1 MTAQQIE
8 TLIEQRN
15 VPEKTNTLR
24 LVETHISWVLL
35 TDQFAYKIKKP
46 LQFSFLDFSTL
57 DARKYSCERELIL
70 NQRLTSGVYL
80 NVLPVRQYNSAIKI
94 DGEADGRIID
104 YTVQMKRLDAN
115 RQMHTLL
122 ESNKIEAIQIKQL
135 AIQLADF
142 HNKTNIIKA
151 PFDLQDL
158 NEKFIDI
165 LKIGDFVKKN
175 WGANSQEILETAV
188 QLSTQFL
195 EKNTQRFQERSAQG
209 FVIDGHG
216 DLHSGNIFLLD
227 EPVIFDCIEF
237 NDSFRYVDMLDE
249 IAFLCLDFDF
259 YNRPDLEHLFLKE
272 YFQRMPCIQNETDQ
286 KIFLY
291 YKLYRANVRLKVTCL
306 GAMQNNSADQ
316 DLSIAQR
323 YLQLLKTYCNNLLI
337 VDRV

>member
-15 VPEKTNTLR
+15 IPEKTNTLS

-35 TDQFAYKIKKP
+35 TDHFAYKIKKP

-57 DARKYSCERELIL
+57 EARKHSCEREVTL
-70 NQRLTSGVYL
+70 NKRLTSGIYL
-80 NVLPVRQYNSAIKI
+80 GVLPIWQENSTIKI
-94 DGEADGRIID
+94 GNKEHGQIID
-104 YTVQMKRLDAN
+104 YAVQMKRLDTE
-115 RQMHTLL
+115 RQMHKLL
-122 ESNKIEAIQIKQL
+122 ENNKVQAPQIAQL
-135 AIQLADF
+135 ATQLADF
-142 HNKTNIIKA
+142 HSKTDIIKD
-151 PFDLQDL
+151 PFDLQNLD
-158 NEKFIDI
+158 EKFADI
-165 LKIGDFVKKN
+165 LKITDFVEKT
-175 WGANSQEILETAV
+175 WGTNVQESIQNAV
-188 QLSTQFL
+188 RISSQFL
-195 EKNTQRFQERSAQG
+195 KQYAARFQERNTRG

-237 NDSFRYVDMLDE
+237 NDQFRYVDMLDE

-259 YNRPDLEHLFLKE
+259 YERPDLEKLFLE
-272 YFQRMPCIQNETDQ
+272 HYLHQMPCIEGETDQ

-306 GAMQNNSADQ
+306 GLMQHNGADQ

-323 YLQLLKTYCNNLLI
+323 YLHLLKTYCNIL
-337 VDRV
+337 